1 MKTLFNIA
9 RPLWMTL
16 IVILALAVPA
26 FAGGTAPA
34 IDIENTATLD
44 YSVGTTTQTQLTSNT
59 VSFKVDRLVDYSVS
73 NGGNLSVT
81 PNSSGQ
87 LLSFTVQNDGNETYD
102 FDVSI
107 AQTGD
112 FVVANLQ
119 LFDDA
124 NTNGVYDAG
133 EEVTTIDNL
142 GVDVA
147 KVLYVAGDI
156 PSTAINGEATTI
168 TLTVDDVLN
177 SAGAALA
184 DDTGNANTDAGVET
198 AWAKLPPTATSA
210 DYIVGAADLSIS
222 KGYVIVSDPTGGANP
237 KAIPGAVIEYTLT
250 IANGAGASTAVGV
263 SLTDDAPANT
273 TYVANSTT
281 QDAVAIGTPDGGTCP
296 LAAGY
301 NIGDVNAGSSIVVKF
316 RVTID

>member
-1 MKTLFNIA
+1 MKALFHNA
-9 RPLWMTL
+9 RLVWMAL
-16 IVILALAVPA
+16 IVVLALAAPA
-26 FAGGTAPA
+26 FAGGTAPN
-34 IDIENTATLD
+34 IDIDNTATLD
-44 YSVGTTTQTQLTSNT
+44 YSVGTTPQTQLTSNT

-81 PNSSGQ
+81 PNSTGQ

-107 AQTGD
+107 AQSGD

-119 LFDDA
+119 LFDDL
-124 NTNGVYDAG
+124 NTNGAYDAG
-133 EEVTTIDNL
+133 EEITTIDNL

-147 KVLYVAGDI
+147 KVLYVTGDI
-156 PSTAINGEATTI
+156 PSTAVNGETTTI
-168 TLTVDDVLN
+168 TLTVDDVLD
-177 SAGAALA
+177 SAGAALP
-184 DDTGNANTDAGVET
+184 DDTGNVNTDAGVET
-198 AWAKLPPTATSA
+198 AWAQVPPTATSA
-210 DYIVGAADLSIS
+210 DYVVGAADLSIT
-222 KGYVIVSDPTGGANP
+222 KAYTIISDPTGGPNP

-263 SLTDDAPANT
+263 TLTDDAPANT
-273 TYVANSTT
+273 TYVADSTT

-301 NIGDVNAGSSIVVKF
+301 NIGDVNAGSSVVVKF